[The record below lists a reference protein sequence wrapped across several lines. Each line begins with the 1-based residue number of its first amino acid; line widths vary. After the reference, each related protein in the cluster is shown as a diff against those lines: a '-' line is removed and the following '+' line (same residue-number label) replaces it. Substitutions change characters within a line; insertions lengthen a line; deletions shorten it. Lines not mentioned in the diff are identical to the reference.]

1 MPSNK
6 KFGLFFAIVF
16 ATISINF
23 FLTNQ
28 TTILVITLFF
38 SLLFLIA
45 ALFFPKRLF
54 LLNKLWFK
62 FGLFLGKFISPFIL
76 GVFFF
81 LIITPIAFFMRIFKR
96 DVLSLKKRQIKSYW
110 ITKKDCEITS
120 ESFHQQF

>member
-38 SLLFLIA
+38 SLLFLIT

-62 FGLFLGKFISPFIL
+62 LGSFLGKFISPFIL

-81 LIITPIAFFMRIFKR
+81 LIITPVAFFMRIFKR
-96 DVLSLKKRQIKSYW
+96 DVLLLKKRQIKSYW
-110 ITKKDCEITS
+110 ITKKDSEITS